1 MPRRLHA
8 VASSPSSPSRRLT
21 YRKKQLASFALV
33 AAIAL
38 AAVTCKGGGSGGST
52 KPNDVAPAE
61 SPTMVPETASGFLDP
76 LRSEHAA
83 RDLFEVEAPNAE
95 YWRLFTLDRYDG
107 ETWTSG
113 DPEGQRGQ
121 TFPTPTELP
130 QDPGVI

>member
-1 MPRRLHA
+1 
-8 VASSPSSPSRRLT
+8 LT

-38 AAVTCKGGGSGGST
+38 AAVACQGGGSGGST

-95 YWRLFTLDRYDG
+95 RWQLPG
-107 ETWTSG
+107 
-113 DPEGQRGQ
+113 PER
-121 TFPTPTELP
+121 
-130 QDPGVI
+130 